1 MGDLSL
7 KRVMLAAPRS
17 GSGKTTVTC
26 ALLKALKKRGL
37 DPVSFKCGPDYIDP
51 LFHRKVLGI
60 DGRNLDTFFS
70 GKGGV
75 RSILSACGDRYAV
88 IEGVMGLYDG
98 MSAGGLRG
106 SGYEIAAAA
115 DIPIVLVMDASGI
128 GRTVISLIKGML
140 LDDTERLIRGVLL
153 NRISAGFYEA
163 LRPALE
169 KELRKVRKEVKLLG
183 FLPKN
188 EKISIGSRHLGL
200 KLPGEIDDLRLKIE
214 TAAAMLEENAD
225 VAGIISIMEAGT
237 GKEAA
242 GSAAEGP
249 ENRRPVK
256 ASDIERQ
263 RSAGLR
269 IPADLSGDR
278 RELTLAVA
286 YDDAFCFYYRDNLEL
301 FEKHGVRIRFFS
313 PLTDRELPA
322 QTDGLLLGG
331 GYPENHLGQLSRN
344 TSMLASVREA
354 LDRGVPSLA
363 ECGGFMY
370 LHKTITDQDGNA
382 YEMVGA
388 VDGDCR
394 YTGRLVRFGYME
406 IEAVQEE
413 GAKDPMIRALAGMR
427 GHEFHYFDSTCNG
440 NACVAAKPYG
450 NRKWECMV
458 FRNNGIWGF
467 PHFYYHSDPAFI
479 EAFIKRMR
487 S

>member
-1 MGDLSL
+1 MSNLCL
-7 KRVMLAAPRS
+7 KRVMIAAPRS

-26 ALLKALKKRGL
+26 ALLEALKKRGL
-37 DPVSFKCGPDYIDP
+37 GPVSFKCGPDYIDP

-70 GKGGV
+70 GTDGV

-98 MSAGGLRG
+98 MSASGTQG
-106 SGYEIAAAA
+106 SSYEVAAAA
-115 DIPIVLVMDASGI
+115 DIPIVLVVDASGI

-140 LDDTERLIRGVLL
+140 CDDTERLIRGVLL

-163 LRPALE
+163 LRPVLE
-169 KELRKVRKEVKLLG
+169 KELREFREDVRLLG

-188 EKISIGSRHLGL
+188 KEISIGSRHLGL
-200 KLPGEIDDLRLKIE
+200 KLPGEIDDIKKKIE
-214 TAAAMLEENAD
+214 DAASMLEENAD
-225 VAGIISIMEAGT
+225 VAGIISIMEESGT
-237 GKEAA
+237 GKDTTCAGTVKDAA
-242 GSAAEGP
+242 GTATAP
-249 ENRRPVK
+249 HP
-256 ASDIERQ
+256 Q
-263 RSAGLR
+263 RSVPGVTSALHK
-269 IPADLSGDR
+269 DR

-388 VDGDCR
+388 VDGDCC